1 MELDEK
7 KINELLDAIM
17 LKARDNRTQ
26 IPYSRE
32 DSFPQCVLFI
42 GPNFEPAAQPV
53 TWRNEDEKYHMM
65 RGVSEVAKEM
75 LCRAIILVTD
85 TRWTNSDE
93 VQQVLGIKPIKEIG
107 LEEWRK
113 QYSHIVTTKYGGYLK
128 NMPRQCWH
136 EAILVVAKGPEF
148 KGKIPM
154 RMARYERGHGD
165 TIHWLPPMKPED
177 EYRASE
183 FNLLPDWWV

>member
-53 TWRNEDEKYHMM
+53 TWRNEDEKYHMDA
-65 RGVSEVAKEM
+65 GSERSSQRDA
-75 LCRAIILVTD
+75 
-85 TRWTNSDE
+85 
-93 VQQVLGIKPIKEIG
+93 
-107 LEEWRK
+107 
-113 QYSHIVTTKYGGYLK
+113 
-128 NMPRQCWH
+128 MPRH
-136 EAILVVAKGPEF
+136 HT
-148 KGKIPM
+148 
-154 RMARYERGHGD
+154 RD
-165 TIHWLPPMKPED
+165 
-177 EYRASE
+177 
-183 FNLLPDWWV
+183 